1 MLQLVKLFVI
11 IMLVT
16 SCEGGTNTIFPP
28 YLELLGMP
36 VSRIGFI
43 SSLFGITSLA
53 ARLPS
58 GAFYTSQRAK
68 LLLSSTL
75 ALLAVGTTG
84 YAYTGDALYLVGL
97 TLLHGF
103 AFGAVTTIM
112 LALVI
117 EINPP
122 GYSPGAMMGWYT
134 ASISAGY
141 AIGNSLGGFL
151 ADGFGF
157 QIGFIV
163 IGLFPLLGVL
173 LTGWLPRLEPTLNP
187 PSVEPTPKE
196 VSSGPARPRW
206 WWQID
211 LSGLTPTILLA
222 TLVAFYI
229 NFLDDA
235 VSTFFP
241 LFGLSI
247 GLSLT
252 TIGALRSAKSLAATC
267 IRPVSGFFF
276 KFVNYRLLNNIA
288 ILVWSVIV
296 FFFPSMQLGWV
307 FLLAFIVV
315 GLSRGLIRVTSA
327 TMVAEEK
334 SKRSAGLGFAAGVY
348 NAGLDMGTFAGPIA
362 GGLLAS
368 TIGIPAMFRI
378 IPIGL
383 ACAYLMAVFLVIQT
397 EKRAVDRVLVKE
409 N

>member
-1 MLQLVKLFVI
+1 MFQLVKLFVL

-16 SCEGGTNTIFPP
+16 GSEGGLNTIFPP
-28 YLELLGMP
+28 YLEWLGMS
-36 VSRIGFI
+36 VSRIGI
-43 SSLFGITSLA
+43 VISLFGVTQLA

-58 GAFYTSQRAK
+58 GAAYVSHRAK

-75 ALLAVGTTG
+75 ALLVFSTAGF
-84 YAYTGDALYLVGL
+84 AYPGGSFYVVAL

-103 AFGAVTTIM
+103 AFGAITTFM
-112 LALVI
+112 LALII
-117 EINPP
+117 ELKPE
-122 GYSPGAMMGWYT
+122 GYSHGATMGWYT

-141 AIGNSLGGFL
+141 ALGNSLGGFL
-151 ADGFGF
+151 ADRLGF
-157 QIGFIV
+157 QTGFAA
-163 IGLFPLLGVL
+163 IGLFPLLAL
-173 LTGWLPRLEPTLNP
+173 LLVGWLHRPETAPSPPLAEQSWQPLPLETAHRHRFWR
-187 PSVEPTPKE
+187 V
-196 VSSGPARPRW
+196 
-206 WWQID
+206 D

-252 TIGALRSAKSLAATC
+252 TIGALRSAKSLAATG
-267 IRPVSGFFF
+267 IRPISGFFF

-288 ILVWSVIV
+288 IVIWAV
-296 FFFPSMQLGWV
+296 VVMLFPGMQLAWV
-307 FLLAFIVV
+307 FLLAFIAV

-334 SKRSAGLGFAAGVY
+334 SKRPAGLGLASGVY
-348 NAGLDMGTFAGPIA
+348 NAGLDIGAFAGPVI
-362 GGLLAS
+362 GGLMAS
-368 TIGIPAMFRI
+368 AVGIPAMFRM

-383 ACAYLMAVFLVIQT
+383 LIAYFLAAFLVTQT
-397 EKRAVDRVLVKE
+397 EKRAVNRVFIRE
-409 N
+409 